1 MPRKRVVKKKKPS
14 KKSLGKK
21 IAKRATSA
29 IAKRR
34 ARERALLRD
43 L

>member
-1 MPRKRVVKKKKPS
+1 MAKIKKTAKKKTV

-21 IAKRATSA
+21 ATSA